1 MNDKIE
7 TTQEL
12 RLRNLWFPNDGC
24 EFSKIKQNMHLNQV
38 SKGKQAVG
46 KYKQRPM
53 KMTLDL
59 VTLMPHQD
67 SQSFIP
73 RGFDF

>member
-1 MNDKIE
+1 
-7 TTQEL
+7 
-12 RLRNLWFPNDGC
+12 
-24 EFSKIKQNMHLNQV
+24 MHLNQV